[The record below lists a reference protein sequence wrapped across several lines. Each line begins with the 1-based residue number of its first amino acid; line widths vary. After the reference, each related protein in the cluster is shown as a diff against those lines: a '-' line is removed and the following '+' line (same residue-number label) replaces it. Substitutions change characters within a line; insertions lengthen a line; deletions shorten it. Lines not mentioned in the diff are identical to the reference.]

1 MLVEELEEMG
11 VELAIDDFGTG
22 HSSLSY
28 LLAFKVHTLKI
39 DKAFVS
45 LIGSPKKAACVG
57 LVDGVIDMAKSM
69 GLSIVAEGVETQE
82 QASYLRDR
90 GVQMLQGYLY
100 SRPLPV
106 ATFCQDYL
114 IESGREIEELQ
125 ELVEAT
131 A

>member
-1 MLVEELEEMG
+1 
-11 VELAIDDFGTG
+11 
-22 HSSLSY
+22 
-28 LLAFKVHTLKI
+28 
-39 DKAFVS
+39 
-45 LIGSPKKAACVG
+45 
-57 LVDGVIDMAKSM
+57 
-69 GLSIVAEGVETQE
+69 
-82 QASYLRDR
+82 
-90 GVQMLQGYLY
+90 MLQGYLY

>member
-1 MLVEELEEMG
+1 M
-11 VELAIDDFGTG
+11 
-22 HSSLSY
+22 
-28 LLAFKVHTLKI
+28 
-39 DKAFVS
+39 
-45 LIGSPKKAACVG
+45 G